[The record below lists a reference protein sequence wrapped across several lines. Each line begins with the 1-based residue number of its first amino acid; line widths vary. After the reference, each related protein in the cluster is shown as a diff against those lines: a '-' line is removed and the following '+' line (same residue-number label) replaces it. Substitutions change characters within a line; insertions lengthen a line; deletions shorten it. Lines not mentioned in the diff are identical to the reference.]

1 MPESVSVR
9 ALAVGSS
16 PTLQFFPT
24 ADVISRIFICSGISL
39 ALAFLSGCG
48 SPGTSPTRTQAPIF
62 QVRVVKSFPH
72 DFNAFT
78 QGLEIEGEK
87 LYESTGREGFSSVRH
102 VDLQTG
108 EVTLKHDLPDACFGE
123 GLTIMGDQIY
133 QITYKNRIC
142 FVYEKDTLKKTKQFN
157 YSGEGWGLANDGKH
171 LFMTDKTSTISIR
184 DPETFDVIRTL
195 RVKDGRKSIV
205 ELNELEYFDGHI
217 WANIWRQDKIA
228 KIDPESGAVVA
239 WLDCSRIFPAK
250 NRDNPQEDVLNGIAR
265 DTDSGRLFITGKM
278 WPKLYEIEIL
288 DK

>member
-1 MPESVSVR
+1 MPESVSDKAPV
-9 ALAVGSS
+9 VGS
-16 PTLQFFPT
+16 PNLRCFPT
-24 ADVISRIFICSGISL
+24 ADAYSRILVSLGISL
-39 ALAFLSGCG
+39 ALIIASGCG
-48 SPGTSPTRTQAPIF
+48 SSGTSSARPKAPVF
-62 QVRVVKSFPH
+62 QVRVVKSFQH
-72 DFNAFT
+72 DPNAFT
-78 QGLEIEGEK
+78 QGLEIEGGK

-108 EVTLKHDLPDACFGE
+108 EVILKQDLPDDFFGE

-142 FVYEKDTLKKTKQFN
+142 FVYEKETLKKTKQFK
-157 YSGEGWGLANDGKH
+157 YTGEGWGLANDGKH

-184 DPETFDVIRTL
+184 DPESFEVVRTL
-195 RVKDGRKSIV
+195 RVKDGRKSIS

-228 KIDPESGAVVA
+228 KIDPETGAVVA
-239 WLDCSRIFPAK
+239 WLDCSKVYPVK

-265 DTDSGRLFITGKM
+265 DADSGRLFITGKM
-278 WPKLYEIEIL
+278 WPKLYEIQIL